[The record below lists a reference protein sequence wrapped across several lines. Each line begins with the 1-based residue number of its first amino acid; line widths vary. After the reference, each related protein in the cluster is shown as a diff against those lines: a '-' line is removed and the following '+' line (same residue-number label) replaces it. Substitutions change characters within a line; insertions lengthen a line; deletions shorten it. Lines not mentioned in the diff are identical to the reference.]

1 MPWKSTT
8 TSSPFTRTSMFP
20 PTSWSASASVSS
32 DGLIVLGVDPGLAD
46 TGYGVVRRQ
55 TGRLSLITSGTL
67 KTPAN
72 LAEPQRLR
80 ILAEQLRALIA
91 EWRPDAAA
99 FEELF
104 FSKNVRTAMAVG
116 QARGVALLCAVET
129 GADVHEY
136 TPNQVK
142 LSVTGYGAATK
153 GQMLKMVQSLLATR
167 ELPRSDDA
175 IDALAIAICHHHSG
189 RLRTVLS
196 RAPGLR
202 A

>member
-1 MPWKSTT
+1 
-8 TSSPFTRTSMFP
+8 MFR
-20 PTSWSASASVSS
+20 PTFWSESANASN
-32 DGLIVLGVDPGLAD
+32 DGLLVLGVDPGLAD
-46 TGYGVVRRQ
+46 TGYGVVRRLN
-55 TGRLSLITSGTL
+55 GRLALVTCGTL
-67 KTPAN
+67 KTPSN

-80 ILAEQLRALIA
+80 SLAEQLRALLSEI
-91 EWRPDAAA
+91 RPQAAA

-116 QARGVALLCAVET
+116 QARGVALLSAVEA

-189 RLRTVLS
+189 RLRSVIS
-196 RAPGLR
+196 RAPAGVSG
-202 A
+202 

>member
-1 MPWKSTT
+1 
-8 TSSPFTRTSMFP
+8 
-20 PTSWSASASVSS
+20 VSN
-32 DGLIVLGVDPGLAD
+32 DGLLVLGVDPGLAD
-46 TGYGVVRRQ
+46 TGYGAVRRVN
-55 TGRLSLITSGTL
+55 GRLCMITCGTL

-72 LAEPQRLR
+72 LSEPQRLR
-80 ILAEQLRALIA
+80 ILAEQLRALMA
-91 EWRPDAAA
+91 ELHPQAAA

-104 FSKNVRTAMAVG
+104 FSKNVRTAVG
-116 QARGVALLCAVET
+116 QARGVALLSAVEA
-129 GADVHEY
+129 GVDVHEY

-142 LSVTGYGAATK
+142 LSVTGYGGATK

-196 RAPGLR
+196 RAPSLR

>member
-1 MPWKSTT
+1 
-8 TSSPFTRTSMFP
+8 
-20 PTSWSASASVSS
+20 VSN
-32 DGLIVLGVDPGLAD
+32 DGLLVLGVDPGLAD
-46 TGYGVVRRQ
+46 TGYGAVRRVN
-55 TGRLSLITSGTL
+55 GRLCMITCGTL

-72 LAEPQRLR
+72 LSEPQRLR
-80 ILAEQLRALIA
+80 ILAEQLRALMA
-91 EWRPDAAA
+91 ELHPQAVA

-116 QARGVALLCAVET
+116 QARGVALLSAVEA

>member
-1 MPWKSTT
+1 MVT
-8 TSSPFTRTSMFP
+8 TS
-20 PTSWSASASVSS
+20 
-32 DGLIVLGVDPGLAD
+32 DGFLVLGIDPGLAD
-46 TGYGVVRRQ
+46 TGYGAVRRQ
-55 TGRLSLITSGTL
+55 NGRLALVACGTL

-72 LAEPQRLR
+72 LSEAHRLR
-80 ILAEQLRALIA
+80 VLADQLRALMA
-91 EWRPDAAA
+91 ELHPKAAA

-104 FSKNVRTAMAVG
+104 FSRNVRTAMAVG
-116 QARGVALLCAVET
+116 QARGVALLSAVEA

-142 LSVTGYGAATK
+142 LSVTGYGGATK

-189 RLRTVLS
+189 RLRTLLS
-196 RAPGLR
+196 RAPAGVR
-202 A
+202 V

>member
-1 MPWKSTT
+1 
-8 TSSPFTRTSMFP
+8 
-20 PTSWSASASVSS
+20 VSS
-32 DGLIVLGVDPGLAD
+32 DGLLVLGVDPGLAD
-46 TGYGVVRRQ
+46 TGYGAVRRVN
-55 TGRLSLITSGTL
+55 GRLALIASGTL

-72 LAEPQRLR
+72 LAEPKRLQV
-80 ILAEQLRALIA
+80 LAEQLRSVLA
-91 EWRPDAAA
+91 ELKPQAAA

-116 QARGVALLCAVET
+116 QARGVALLAAVEA

-142 LSVTGYGAATK
+142 LSLTGYGGATK

-189 RLRTVLS
+189 RLRTLTS
-196 RAPGLR
+196 RVPVGLH